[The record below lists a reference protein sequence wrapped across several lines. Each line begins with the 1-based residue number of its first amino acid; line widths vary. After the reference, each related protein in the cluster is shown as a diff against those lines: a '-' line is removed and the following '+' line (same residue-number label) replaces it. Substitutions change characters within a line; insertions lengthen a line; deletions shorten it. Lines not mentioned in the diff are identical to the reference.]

1 MSKEWRQDVLKWYP
15 DLHERAYFV
24 PPVYMKRINYNVE
37 HIAQQQV
44 AVPRRTVKHPP
55 KGTFEVNE
63 GDELEDHEQ
72 QRILH
77 CLKKF
82 FGRGSASVP
91 GDNADYE
98 KVMFVLSQLQFTSY
112 LAEPCFA
119 PAAKKMRRPQDLRK
133 ENKDRGDFDIL
144 IIHRRYGLMA
154 AEIKS
159 VGTRFTGK
167 PESEES
173 EDKTLAS
180 KLKRIIKQLDK
191 SEDVLRHVTGDMRN
205 NPRVTKTLMLPNI
218 TTSQLQRV
226 LKDNPAIKKE
236 LCACFGIADTEDP
249 VCLCLTSDQ
258 VSDRDRFWEV
268 TDDVMKGMD
277 QWWKALMT
285 SKREDP
291 AMTKD
296 VYEELVAK
304 FAGPATTVEVFCPS
318 AVSKASKVVRTEGEG
333 VSETAARYMDFVLH
347 QGQVQILSCGERLV
361 YLTGPPG
368 TGKTVILILQAEKWL
383 RDGHDVCVVSMFSE
397 SMAASLWMYHSLQT
411 KCPSLAQK
419 VHFHGMDDL
428 VNNLALRTKNDH
440 LYVIV
445 DEVNS
450 R

>member
-1 MSKEWRQDVLKWYP
+1 
-15 DLHERAYFV
+15 
-24 PPVYMKRINYNVE
+24 MKRINYDVE
-37 HIAQQQV
+37 HVAQQQV
-44 AVPRRTVKHPP
+44 AVPRAAVKEAD
-55 KGTFEVNE
+55 KGSFEVSE
-63 GDELEDHEQ
+63 SDELEDHEQ

-82 FGRGSASVP
+82 CGRGSASAP

-98 KVMFVLSQLQFTSY
+98 KARCSEVMLVLSQLQFTSY

-119 PAAKKMRRPQDLRK
+119 TAAKKMRRPQDLRK
-133 ENKDRGDFDIL
+133 ENKERGDFDIL

-167 PESEES
+167 PESQES

-180 KLKRIIKQLDK
+180 RLKRIIKQLDK
-191 SEDVLRHVTGDMRN
+191 SEDVLKHVTGDMQN
-205 NPRVTKTLMLPNI
+205 KPRVTKTLMLPNI

-236 LCACFGIADTEDP
+236 LCACFGIASTEDP

-258 VSDRDRFWEV
+258 VSDRDSFWEV

-318 AVSKASKVVRTEGEG
+318 AVSKASKVVRTEGKG
-333 VSETAARYMDFVLH
+333 L
-347 QGQVQILSCGERLV
+347 
-361 YLTGPPG
+361 P
-368 TGKTVILILQAEKWL
+368 
-383 RDGHDVCVVSMFSE
+383 
-397 SMAASLWMYHSLQT
+397 AS
-411 KCPSLAQK
+411 
-419 VHFHGMDDL
+419 
-428 VNNLALRTKNDH
+428 
-440 LYVIV
+440 
-445 DEVNS
+445 
-450 R
+450 